1 MFFYI
6 IHTDIPQIDEDFRDL
21 CEANIKIEELDNAID
36 KLSSGKSPGPDG
48 LTPAFDQFFK
58 ELEGFLSPY

>member
-1 MFFYI
+1 M
-6 IHTDIPQIDEDFRDL
+6 R
-21 CEANIKIEELDNAID
+21 NAID

-58 ELEGFLSPY
+58 EDLRDF